1 MITSSNILDIPR
13 QPGAID
19 QLGVDDYIDALVNF
33 ISTADMPTTIAVQG
47 EWGSGKTSLLY
58 QIKHKLC
65 ETGLDKAKDM
75 ELPYYG
81 IWVNTWQYALLKTK
95 SETIMS
101 ILGGLTKE
109 ITSVIKSKH
118 ETQSEAVLKKVGNIF
133 GKIAKIGTEVA
144 LSQIGVEASLDSLVS
159 GDDSSAVQLLD
170 FKKSLEDAIA
180 KCLELDKAKG
190 NNNKGFIFFIDDL
203 DRIDPPMAVEIL
215 ELIKNIFEVD
225 KCIFVLAIDYEVVV
239 KGLIP
244 KFGPLTDKN
253 EREFRSFFD
262 KIIQLPFSM
271 PIAMY
276 DVNNF
281 LIGSLEKINYLT
293 ADALKDEALVEH
305 LATFASLTVGNNPRS
320 LKRLINNISLLNII
334 NNLRNDNKLENYE
347 LVINF
352 ALVCVQISYPR
363 IYQSLLEEP
372 DFKSWNERTAKKMHL
387 PEMTEAQALVIA
399 DTSEFDE
406 DWEIVVFRICQK
418 ESFLASRAF
427 QVSQLLNLVAEL
439 VPEKLEF
446 GAVISSILGTSA
458 ITNVNLDF
466 IPKKLS
472 KGDKVRFEG
481 WKAYEKNL
489 TESKMSDTLITLLK
503 KMHDYLE
510 EEYKG
515 LIGFNYTPS
524 LLVVVCKFPKSAKKS
539 VAYFHFRKGFLK
551 IDCDGQMLP
560 IYSIDDF
567 NDEIKNSILKAFNK
581 LSINQK

>member
-1 MITSSNILDIPR
+1 MNQSSNILDIPR

-19 QLGVDDYIDALVNF
+19 QLGVDDYVDALVNF

-65 ETGLDKAKDM
+65 ETGLDKAKDL

-109 ITSVIKSKH
+109 ITNTIKSKH
-118 ETQSEAVLKKVGNIF
+118 ESQSEAVLKKVGSIF
-133 GKIAKIGTEVA
+133 GKIAKIGTEAA
-144 LSQIGVEASLDSLVS
+144 LSQIGVEASLDSLAS

-225 KCIFVLAIDYEVVV
+225 KCIFILAIDYEVVV
-239 KGLIP
+239 KGLVP

-293 ADALKDEALVEH
+293 ADALKDETLIEH

-320 LKRLINNISLLNII
+320 LKRLINNISLLHII
-334 NNLRNDNKLENYE
+334 NNLKNDNKLENYE

-372 DFKSWNERTAKKMHL
+372 DFKSWNERTAKKMQL
-387 PEMTEAQALVIA
+387 PEMTEAQTLVIA

-446 GAVISSILGTSA
+446 GAVISSILGTSS

-489 TESKMSDTLITLLK
+489 IDSKMSDTLIGLLK
-503 KMHDYLE
+503 KMHDFLE

-515 LIGFNYTPS
+515 LVGFNYAPN
-524 LLVVVCKFPKSAKKS
+524 LLVFVCKFPKGAKKS
-539 VAYFHFRKGFLK
+539 VAYFHYRKGFIK
-551 IDCDGQMLP
+551 IEINGIWIS
-560 IYSIDDF
+560 IYTIDDF
-567 NDEIKNSILKAFNK
+567 NTEVKTTILDNFNK